1 MPEEDFKEVEEGK
14 QKESEEDERPD
25 AVLGRE
31 EDAVEELDANL
42 SRDSTISSKT
52 T

>member
-1 MPEEDFKEVEEGK
+1 VVPGK
-14 QKESEEDERPD
+14 GVKDVGNLDIEPD
-25 AVLGRE
+25 AALERE
-31 EDAVEELDANL
+31 EDDAEELDANL